1 MTALATM
8 PITTSHRSIVIVPK
22 ILILFMLQC
31 PRMTNEIRE
40 HLLKVEHAIQ
50 SAKPLLNQHEYPDD
64 YRTVIVIGF
73 IAQLIE
79 HHEAV
84 LMLIM
89 HDMIGSAF
97 ALARP
102 IVEGMY
108 RGLWINVCATDAEIE
123 RFMNKDEIKPTIAEL
138 ATAIDEGYRAEG
150 FFLNLK
156 KRSWDALNSYT
167 HPGMLQL
174 GRRFTKHEVKP
185 SYTDGQIFE
194 LTMALTTSV
203 LLLISRFFAKQNYV
217 ETSRKVDALIE
228 SYGSGETTTRRA

>member
-1 MTALATM
+1 
-8 PITTSHRSIVIVPK
+8 
-22 ILILFMLQC
+22 
-31 PRMTNEIRE
+31 
-40 HLLKVEHAIQ
+40 
-50 SAKPLLNQHEYPDD
+50 
-64 YRTVIVIGF
+64 
-73 IAQLIE
+73 
-79 HHEAV
+79 
-84 LMLIM
+84 MLIM
-89 HDMIGSAF
+89 HDMVGSAF

-138 ATAIDEGYRAEG
+138 ATAIDESYRAEG

-167 HPGMLQL
+167 HTGMLQL

-194 LTMALTTSV
+194 ITTALTTSV

-228 SYGSGETTTRRA
+228 SYGSGETTTRRG